1 MERRPS
7 LWIVDPSQNTPEDQ
21 GVAQILSGWSGESR
35 LFRPSLTK
43 GDGPCPEQGYAADG
57 VVVMGSAA
65 SVYDRLPWLERL
77 ASWLR
82 PILAGEITMPVL
94 GICFGHQLIAH
105 LAGGSVG
112 DVNEGRTKH
121 VGVETSVLDGGR
133 LLPGHRELRVVV
145 SHRERVDR
153 LPSGYRPV
161 ATRAA
166 SPLDGLEHDE
176 LPIHSFQFHPEARED
191 FALRAG
197 FDPARIDE
205 AVRSDSRRL
214 LEAFRRRVLER
225 T

>member
-7 LWIVDPSQNTPEDQ
+7 LWIVDPSLNTPEDR
-21 GVAQILSGWSGESR
+21 GVAEILSGWSGDSR
-35 LFRPSLTK
+35 LFRPSLQD

-65 SVYDRLPWLERL
+65 SVHDRLPWLERL
-77 ASWLR
+77 ESWLQ
-82 PILAGEITMPVL
+82 PLLVGEIRMPVL

-112 DVNEGRTKH
+112 EANEARTKN
-121 VGVETSVLDGGR
+121 VGVETSLLDGGR
-133 LLPGHRELRVVV
+133 LVPGRHELRVVV
-145 SHRERVDR
+145 SHRDQVDR
-153 LPSGYRPV
+153 LPPGYRVV

-166 SPLDGLEHDE
+166 CRLDGLEHDE

-197 FDPARIDE
+197 FDPGRIDDR
-205 AVRSDSRRL
+205 VRADSRRL
-214 LEAFRRRVLER
+214 LEAFRGRVLEGA
-225 T
+225 